1 MKQNLKLKIDY
12 DLSFILIGVR
22 SEIKDYQFAYFLN
35 KAPFFLF
42 ERSAKDISFIQN
54 QKTLLFSCFQYF
66 DDEMRRSSFLIK
78 NKVLYNEESS
88 NTADNL
94 FFQENLVNT
103 MYLIAELKEFDYLLK
118 LDGVWKDPEM
128 FSLKKYLK
136 LIPFVDDEISIR
148 PQNLK
153 SINNLVF

>member
-1 MKQNLKLKIDY
+1 
-12 DLSFILIGVR
+12 
-22 SEIKDYQFAYFLN
+22 
-35 KAPFFLF
+35 
-42 ERSAKDISFIQN
+42 
-54 QKTLLFSCFQYF
+54 
-66 DDEMRRSSFLIK
+66 MRRSSFLIK

>member
-1 MKQNLKLKIDY
+1 MSPRTLFVDY
-12 DLSFILIGVR
+12 ELDCILIA
-22 SEIKDYQFAYFLN
+22 IKAKIEDYQFAYFLN

-42 ERSAKDISFIQN
+42 ERSVKDISFIQN
-54 QKTLLFSCFQYF
+54 QKTLLFPCFQYC

-78 NKVLYNEESS
+78 NKVLYNGGLP

-103 MYLIAELKEFDYLLK
+103 IYLIAELKEFDYLLR
-118 LDGVWKDPEM
+118 LDGVWRETEV

-136 LIPFVDDEISIR
+136 IIPFVDDEISIQ